1 MVVFR
6 LNNKLITL
14 EQADK
19 FIDFDMLLL
28 EFKIRILVNY
38 NRRVENMTTKKY
50 LYLKNQCNLMTNII
64 YTDTIK
70 EIIKCGYGELMVI
83 KLSDECYINIF
94 NVKNVKMIG
103 DYLEEIKGLYI
114 RSVIEVSCKLDKKKY
129 LILLLSDMTY
139 VEIEVSDYDYSL
151 CKGGYEEC

>member
-1 MVVFR
+1 M
-6 LNNKLITL
+6 NNKLITL

>member
-1 MVVFR
+1 M
-6 LNNKLITL
+6 NNYLITL
-14 EQADK
+14 EQADD
-19 FIDFDMLLL
+19 FINFDMLLL

-38 NRRVENMTTKKY
+38 KEMEKMTTKKY

-70 EIIKCGYGELMVI
+70 EIIKCGYGRLMVI

-94 NVKNVKMIG
+94 NVLNVKMIG

-114 RSVIEVSCKLDKKKY
+114 RSVIEVSCKPTNKKF
-129 LILLLSDMTY
+129 LILLLSDFTY
-139 VEIEVSDYDYSL
+139 VEIEVSDNDYSL
-151 CKGGYEEC
+151 CKGGQDVC